1 MMKFSK
7 DAFFYFIL
15 NGQLI
20 FLILNNYITFP
31 WGRFFTDLINVS
43 GKQLLGSPLIRQVGF
58 RGREMDICLEINKI
72 KSGCESLEVDL

>member
-20 FLILNNYITFP
+20 FSILNNYTTFP
-31 WGRFFTDLINVS
+31 WGRFFMDLITVS
-43 GKQLLGSPLIRQVGF
+43 GKQPLGSPLIRQVGL
-58 RGREMDICLEINKI
+58 RGREVDIVWKQI
-72 KSGCESLEVDL
+72 K